1 MAVARYRVEL
11 EPAASRALRKIEP
24 RSRGRILRSILALE
38 TNPRPVGSKKLKGRH
53 PAYRIRIGDYRVIYE
68 IHDDVLT
75 VLVVRIG
82 PRDEIYRI

>member
-1 MAVARYRVEL
+1 MGYRIDVR
-11 EPAASRALRKIEP
+11 PAAARQLRKLP
-24 RSRGRILRSILALE
+24 RPAQRRIQSAIDGLAL
-38 TNPRPVGSKKLKGRH
+38 NPRPVGSKKLKGRH

>member
-1 MAVARYRVEL
+1 MGYRIDVR
-11 EPAASRALRKIEP
+11 PAAARQLRKL
-24 RSRGRILRSILALE
+24 RRTAQRRIQSAIDGLAL
-38 TNPRPVGSKKLKGRH
+38 NPRPVGSKKLKGRH
-53 PAYRIRIGDYRVIYE
+53 PAYRIRIGDFCVIYE

>member
-1 MAVARYRVEL
+1 MGYRIDVR
-11 EPAASRALRKIEP
+11 PAAARQLRKLP
-24 RSRGRILRSILALE
+24 RTAQRRIQSAIDGLAL
-38 TNPRPVGSKKLKGRH
+38 NPRPVGSKKLKGRH